1 MDNRE
6 LIERANRSLQLYKDA
21 DTQGKGSVG
30 DALDIWEE
38 YQIDLIAAIEA
49 QEQRI
54 QELEGEKVRLLRK
67 LRRIE
72 AECDRWQRLCNAA
85 EGELER
91 G

>member
-1 MDNRE
+1 MDRE
-6 LIERANRSLQLYKDA
+6 RLRRWREDLEDSVYQPLAEAECKEIA
-21 DTQGKGSVG
+21 DLLRY
-30 DALDIWEE
+30 A
-38 YQIDLIAAIEA
+38 EA

-54 QELEGEKVRLLRK
+54 QELEGDKVRLFRK

-72 AECDRWQRLCNAA
+72 AERDRWQRLCNAA